1 MWKLILKATG
11 ALLILYTGG
20 ALGWRKGNG
29 CARRVRVLGE
39 MCAFLGAVRRELHFR
54 CGRTEEI
61 LAEAQKN
68 TSLAALPLYFI
79 GLETGSGLQIE
90 LDRALQR
97 TEWEIGEFTLPS
109 ERAALRGALESLGA
123 CPAREEEQRLAH
135 AQAGLEQALA
145 AAREQAAAQQKLY
158 RTIGLS
164 LGGAAA
170 LLLL

>member
-1 MWKLILKATG
+1 MWKLMLKAIG
-11 ALLILYTGG
+11 ALLILYAGG
-20 ALGWRKGNG
+20 ALGWRRGNA
-29 CARRVRVLGE
+29 CARRVQVLRE

-61 LAEAQKN
+61 LAQAQGN
-68 TSLAALPLYFI
+68 TRLAALPLYFAN
-79 GLETGSGLQIE
+79 LSTGSGLQIE

-97 TEWEIGEFTLPS
+97 TEREVGDVTLPP
-109 ERAALRGALESLGA
+109 ERAALRAALESLGA

-135 AQAGLEQALA
+135 AQAGLEQALEQ
-145 AAREQAAAQQKLY
+145 AREQAAVQQKLY

>member
-1 MWKLILKATG
+1 MWKLIFKAIG
-11 ALLILYTGG
+11 ALLILYAGG
-20 ALGWRKGNG
+20 ALGWHKGDV
-29 CARRVRVLGE
+29 CAQRVRVLCE
-39 MCAFLGAVRRELHFR
+39 MCTFLDAVRRELHFR

-68 TSLAALPLYFI
+68 TRLAALPLYFLNL
-79 GLETGSGLQIE
+79 GAGSGLQTE
-90 LDRALQR
+90 LDSALQR
-97 TEWEIGEFTLPS
+97 TEQEIEDVTLPP
-109 ERAALRGALESLGA
+109 ERAALRNALESLGA

-145 AAREQAAAQQKLY
+145 LAREQAAVQQKLY